1 MTPEKMNQAF
11 AKCLEP
17 LARHYDDQ
25 PPAELPEKLKKSTR
39 RTHFADGFHPH
50 DAIRHLKWM
59 CLRGIALVAEH
70 RFDKANRWLG
80 FIQGALWMTGF
91 CSIDEMKEWNRPDE
105 VEVPIAAKRLHVELR
120 QVAPPGGC
128 VLEGCGNPRMSGSN
142 LCEQHNQLLRGGTT

>member
-50 DAIRHLKWM
+50 DVSDLEAQ
-59 CLRGIALVAEH
+59 LVALARET
-70 RFDKANRWLG
+70 
-80 FIQGALWMTGF
+80 M
-91 CSIDEMKEWNRPDE
+91 
-105 VEVPIAAKRLHVELR
+105 VEAV
-120 QVAPPGGC
+120 QD
-128 VLEGCGNPRMSGSN
+128 S
-142 LCEQHNQLLRGGTT
+142 